1 MEIKEAIKSLK
12 NNKAAGPDNI
22 PAEVIKADLDTS
34 AEAFLP
40 LITKIWNDEL
50 CPEDWKN
57 GHISIL
63 AKKGDL
69 TQCGN
74 YRGIM
79 LLSVPGRILSKIL
92 LNRIKKKV
100 NEKLRPNQDG
110 FRPREGTMGN

>member
-1 MEIKEAIKSLK
+1 MK

-57 GHISIL
+57 GHNSLL
-63 AKKGDL
+63 AKKRTLDP
-69 TQCGN
+69 
-74 YRGIM
+74 M
-79 LLSVPGRILSKIL
+79 W
-92 LNRIKKKV
+92 
-100 NEKLRPNQDG
+100 KLQRDNAS
-110 FRPREGTMGN
+110 FST